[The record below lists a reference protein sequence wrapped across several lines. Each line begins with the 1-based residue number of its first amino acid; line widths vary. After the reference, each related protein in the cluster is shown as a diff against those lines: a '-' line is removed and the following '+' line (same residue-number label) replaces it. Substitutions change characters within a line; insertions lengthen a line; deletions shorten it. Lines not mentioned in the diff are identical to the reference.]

1 MSAEP
6 ATTDRM
12 AKGTAKAR
20 ATRAALIDLAVE
32 LFAEQGYADTSI
44 RDIARRGALT
54 SGALYGHF
62 RNKADL
68 LVAAI
73 NQRTAEELEA
83 QSMEIPDAQ
92 DYVKTL
98 TRLSDDYP
106 KRRRLRTLI
115 VQGAAA
121 AQTDNETKERLR
133 EEQLSHLEVWIAG
146 YEQHRD
152 AMGIDAAVD
161 LRTAV
166 IYTWAVEVGLGV
178 LESMG
183 IEPQSPKAWADMA
196 NRFARS
202 LQLAPDEGSRRKP
215 RKK

>member
-1 MSAEP
+1 M
-6 ATTDRM
+6 D
-12 AKGTAKAR
+12 
-20 ATRAALIDLAVE
+20 
-32 LFAEQGYADTSI
+32 
-44 RDIARRGALT
+44 
-54 SGALYGHF
+54 
-62 RNKADL
+62 
-68 LVAAI
+68 
-73 NQRTAEELEA
+73 
-83 QSMEIPDAQ
+83 IPDAQ
-92 DYVKTL
+92 NYVKTL
-98 TRLSDDYP
+98 TRLSENYP

-196 NRFARS
+196 NRFRGASSSPPTRGPAGSRARS
-202 LQLAPDEGSRRKP
+202 DEPEAKCPAAFSRLSPACESGRGGTDPSSVPGLAAP
-215 RKK
+215 